1 MDTEPGPGENRL
13 AAGAGAAVIRTPDGD
28 REAAAARL
36 NQAAGDGRLTLQEF
50 SERLD
55 RAYAARTRA
64 AYQLPSPT
72 ASEPVAER
80 DRLIKVSHTR
90 SRRSARA
97 PARCRS
103 RQGPCISGNSAR
115 MSLRGIAGLLPGVR
129 QARAEGRAVPHMA
142 LTCECV
148 GGTHRGRGDD
158 DREYARAGD
167 SPKKAPTTSIRGS
180 AWPAR
185 SRCAWNSGPT
195 RTPRCWVLRPEYS
208 QVMIRLRP

>member
-1 MDTEPGPGENRL
+1 MTDHQQQRPNGE
-13 AAGAGAAVIRTPDGD
+13 AHIG
-28 REAAAARL
+28 EAAHGKVGDLLPRRRHGANRRGPAGRGASDLAETMSSRSARARQMPQMNARL
-36 NQAAGDGRLTLQEF
+36 N
-50 SERLD
+50 
-55 RAYAARTRA
+55 
-64 AYQLPSPT
+64 
-72 ASEPVAER
+72 
-80 DRLIKVSHTR
+80 
-90 SRRSARA
+90 RRSARA

-115 MSLRGIAGLLPGVR
+115 MSLRGIAGLLPGIR

-158 DREYARAGD
+158 DREYARARD
-167 SPKKAPTTSIRGS
+167 SPKKAPATPIRGS

-185 SRCAWNSGPT
+185 SGCAWKSGPT